1 MIVNMPLAP
10 QRSPVATV
18 SGTAT
23 PIAGLRW
30 YICAL
35 LFFATTINYID
46 RQVFSILAPDLQKSI
61 GWSESEY
68 GLIVTSFQAAYAT
81 GYFIV
86 GRMMDSISTR
96 KGFAIILSLWSLAA
110 MAHAAARSAIGFG
123 IARAA
128 LGLGEA
134 GNFPAS
140 IKTVAEW
147 FPKQER
153 ALATGIFNAGS
164 NIGAIIAPI
173 VVPIIAL
180 SWGWQWAFIITG
192 GIGFVWVLFWLALYK
207 RPEEHARL
215 SETEFAHIRRDPPEK
230 EDKISWGQVLPKR
243 QTWAFAIGKFLTDP
257 VWWFFLFWLPKFL
270 NQEYGLTLDRM
281 GLPLVIAY
289 LAADVGSIGGGWLSS
304 TLIKRGW
311 TINRARKTAML
322 VCALSVVPIVFAAKA
337 SNLWVAVALVSLAL
351 SAHQGWSAN
360 LYTIASDMFPR
371 KAVGSAI
378 GIGGTVGALG
388 GMFVATAAG
397 FILEFT
403 GSYYSL
409 FLIAGSMYL
418 IALAIIHVLV
428 PNLEPAEI

>member
-1 MIVNMPLAP
+1 MPLAP
-10 QRSPVATV
+10 QRSAVESA
-18 SGTAT
+18 SRASK

-68 GLIVTSFQAAYAT
+68 GLIVTSFQAAYAI

-110 MAHAAARSAIGFG
+110 MAHAAARSAMGFA

-173 VVPIIAL
+173 IVPVIAL
-180 SWGWQWAFIITG
+180 SWGWEWAFIVTG
-192 GIGFVWVLFWLALYK
+192 GIGFVWVFFWLALYRK
-207 RPEEHARL
+207 PEEHGRIT
-215 SETEFAHIRRDPPEK
+215 ETEFAHIRSDPAEK
-230 EDKISWGQVLPKR
+230 DDKISWGQVFPKR

-289 LAADVGSIGGGWLSS
+289 LAADVGSVGGGWLSS

-322 VCALSVVPIVFAAKA
+322 VCAVSVVPIVFAAKA

-418 IALAIIHVLV
+418 IALAIIHFLV

>member
-1 MIVNMPLAP
+1 MPSAP
-10 QRSPVATV
+10 QRSPVESA
-18 SGTAT
+18 SRASK

-46 RQVFSILAPDLQKSI
+46 RQVFSILAPDLQRSI

-68 GLIVTSFQAAYAT
+68 GLIVTSFQAAYAL

-110 MAHAAARSAIGFG
+110 MAHAAARSAMGFAV
-123 IARAA
+123 ARAA

-180 SWGWQWAFIITG
+180 SWGWEWAFIVTG
-192 GIGFVWVLFWLALYK
+192 GIGFVWVVFWLALYRK
-207 RPEEHARL
+207 PEEHGRV
-215 SETEFAHIRRDPPEK
+215 SEAEFAHIRSDPPEK
-230 EDKISWGQVLPKR
+230 EDKISWGQVFPKR

-322 VCALSVVPIVFAAKA
+322 VCAVSVVPIVFAAKA

-418 IALAIIHVLV
+418 IALAIIHFLV